1 MTQRRQVLIG
11 FGLAAAAA
19 AFKGTTMAHAET
31 ATATPDWTFESI
43 YGGSYGS
50 ADFAGKVVLLVNTAS
65 LCGYTPQYSALQKLQ
80 DTYKDRGLVV
90 FAVPSDDFHQETA
103 SNGEVK
109 SFCELNYGIT
119 LPMSVI
125 AHVTGPQAHPL
136 YLWLKQTTGFEPKWN
151 FNKVLFDRQ
160 GKVVGTWR
168 SGVEPIGSEIETE
181 VQRLLS

>member
-11 FGLAAAAA
+11 LGLTAAAVAV
-19 AFKGTTMAHAET
+19 KGTTMAHAET
-31 ATATPDWTFESI
+31 AISAQEWTFDSI
-43 YGGSYGS
+43 YGGRYGS
-50 ADFAGKVVLLVNTAS
+50 VDFAGKVVLLVNTAS

-80 DTYKDRGLVV
+80 DTYKDQGLVV
-90 FAVPSDDFHQETA
+90 FAVPSDDFNQEKA
-103 SNGEVK
+103 SNAEVK

-119 LPMSVI
+119 MPMSVI
-125 AHVTGPQAHPL
+125 THVTGPKAHPL
-136 YLWLKQTTGFEPKWN
+136 YLWLKQTNSFEPEWN

-168 SGVEPIGSEIETE
+168 SGTEPIGSEIETH

>member
-1 MTQRRQVLIG
+1 MAQRRQVLIWL
-11 FGLAAAAA
+11 GLAAFAATR
-19 AFKGTTMAHAET
+19 GESTMAHAET
-31 ATATPDWTFESI
+31 AIATPDWTFESI
-43 YGGSYGS
+43 YGGAYGS

-80 DTYKDRGLVV
+80 DTYKDQGLVV
-90 FAVPSDDFHQETA
+90 FAVPSDDFHQEKA
-103 SNGEVK
+103 SNDEVK

-125 AHVTGPQAHPL
+125 AHVTGPEAHPL
-136 YLWLKQTTGFEPKWN
+136 YLWLKQTTGFEPEWN

-160 GKVVGTWR
+160 GNVVGTWR
-168 SGVEPIGSEIETE
+168 SGAEPIGSEIETE

>member
-11 FGLAAAAA
+11 LGLAAVSPAL
-19 AFKGTTMAHAET
+19 KGTTMAYAET
-31 ATATPDWTFESI
+31 APAPQDWTFESI
-43 YGGSYGS
+43 YGGVYGS

-80 DTYKDRGLVV
+80 DTYVDQGLVV
-90 FAVPSDDFHQETA
+90 FAVPSDDFNQEKA
-103 SNGEVK
+103 SNAEVK

-119 LPMSVI
+119 MPMSVI

-136 YLWLKQTTGFEPKWN
+136 YLWLQQTTGFEPRWN

-168 SGVEPIGSEIETE
+168 SGTEPMGSEIETE

>member
-1 MTQRRQVLIG
+1 MAQRRQVLIG
-11 FGLAAAAA
+11 LGLVAAAS
-19 AFKGTTMAHAET
+19 AFNETTIADAET
-31 ATATPDWTFESI
+31 STATQDWTFDSI
-43 YGGSYGS
+43 DGGTYGS

-80 DTYKDRGLVV
+80 DTYKDQGLVV
-90 FAVPSDDFHQETA
+90 FAVPSDDFDQEKA

-125 AHVTGPQAHPL
+125 AHVTGPEAHPL
-136 YLWLKQTTGFEPKWN
+136 YLWLKQTAGFEPEWN

-160 GKVVGTWR
+160 GNVVGTWR
-168 SGVEPIGSEIETE
+168 SGAEPIGSEIETE

>member
-1 MTQRRQVLIG
+1 MAQRRQVLIG
-11 FGLAAAAA
+11 LGLVAAASAL
-19 AFKGTTMAHAET
+19 KGTTMAET
-31 ATATPDWTFESI
+31 AIATQDWTFESI
-43 YGGSYGS
+43 DGGTYSS

-80 DTYKDRGLVV
+80 DTYKDQGLVV
-90 FAVPSDDFHQETA
+90 FAVPSDDFHQEKA
-103 SNGEVK
+103 SNSAVK

-125 AHVTGPQAHPL
+125 AHVTGPEAHPL
-136 YLWLKQTTGFEPKWN
+136 YLWLKQATGFEPEWN

-168 SGVEPIGSEIETE
+168 SGAAPIGSEIETE
-181 VQRLLS
+181 VQRLLSGV

>member
-11 FGLAAAAA
+11 LGLAAAAA
-19 AFKGTTMAHAET
+19 PLKGTSMAYAET

-43 YGGSYGS
+43 YGGHYGS

-65 LCGYTPQYSALQKLQ
+65 LCGYTPQYSALQQLQ
-80 DTYKDRGLVV
+80 DTYKDKGLVV
-90 FAVPSDDFHQETA
+90 FAVPSDDFHQEKA

-119 LPMSVI
+119 MPMSVI
-125 AHVTGPQAHPL
+125 SHVTGPQAHPL

-168 SGVEPIGSEIETE
+168 SGTAPMGSEIETE

>member
-11 FGLAAAAA
+11 LGLAAAATA
-19 AFKGTTMAHAET
+19 LKGTNMAYAET
-31 ATATPDWTFESI
+31 AIGTQDWTFESI

-65 LCGYTPQYSALQKLQ
+65 LCGYTPQYSALQMLQ
-80 DTYKDRGLVV
+80 DTYKDQGLVV
-90 FAVPSDDFHQETA
+90 FAVPSDDFHQEKA

-119 LPMSVI
+119 MPMSVI
-125 AHVTGPQAHPL
+125 AHVTGPEAHPL
-136 YLWLKQTTGFEPKWN
+136 YLWLKQTTGFEPERN

-160 GKVVGTWR
+160 GNFVGAWR
-168 SGVEPIGSEIETE
+168 SGAEPIGSEIETE